1 MLQLVIARNNNKII
15 VFITL
20 RIKLIFV
27 KDNKLFNVARCAIT
41 FFVLCDF
48 ICKVRK
54 DVEIEPILLFGNN
67 LRLIRQSK
75 NLSMEKLAELS
86 SFEYSQI
93 SRIELGQINTS
104 IDTVF
109 KLAKA
114 LNIDAKELFD
124 FE

>member
-1 MLQLVIARNNNKII
+1 M
-15 VFITL
+15 
-20 RIKLIFV
+20 
-27 KDNKLFNVARCAIT
+27 
-41 FFVLCDF
+41 
-48 ICKVRK
+48 RK